1 MKKKLHHWWIPLILV
16 ALVLALLTVI
26 FWDTILLIVAPKA
39 VLTGAVR
46 VAVSQLEERF
56 EDDPLRILLNALDAE
71 GKYTADIQL
80 NSEHPSAG
88 SVSYD
93 MSVQTHGQNK
103 QIFAEGLINADDVQL
118 NISCYLDTAFMAI
131 SSDELVDGRF
141 YGITYDTF
149 SQDIRSIPL
158 LDFFVSDK
166 KLAQWEASVKDIQEQ
181 ICQQK
186 PMRPIPEISEEAFH
200 ALMIGILA
208 MPCEIEKA
216 AVPCQESVLECQA
229 VTYSVHRNS
238 GAPLMAELPFADDAS
253 FEITFYLA
261 ERSLVKI
268 KLNITGG
275 NQNTWYEFLLGPN
288 PQENV
293 LSFQEISSIDG
304 QTVAERTI
312 SVETHRTEDIY
323 SENWKILLSEQDKQI
338 KNHDIQFDYDLDNGV
353 TSLSLDNQNTVT
365 FTLSEETNGFQIV
378 SDNFSGFI
386 QLMRMGIASPNADSV
401 LSGSVLVTKGSQI
414 TIPAYK
420 NIDQW
425 SLEDFWVLLSGVG
438 SLFGISLQ

>member
-56 EDDPLRILLNALDAE
+56 EDDPLRILLNTLDAE

-186 PMRPIPEISEEAFH
+186 PMRP
-200 ALMIGILA
+200 L
-208 MPCEIEKA
+208 
-216 AVPCQESVLECQA
+216 
-229 VTYSVHRNS
+229 
-238 GAPLMAELPFADDAS
+238 
-253 FEITFYLA
+253 IT
-261 ERSLVKI
+261 
-268 KLNITGG
+268 
-275 NQNTWYEFLLGPN
+275 QNL
-288 PQENV
+288 
-293 LSFQEISSIDG
+293 
-304 QTVAERTI
+304 
-312 SVETHRTEDIY
+312 
-323 SENWKILLSEQDKQI
+323 
-338 KNHDIQFDYDLDNGV
+338 
-353 TSLSLDNQNTVT
+353 
-365 FTLSEETNGFQIV
+365 
-378 SDNFSGFI
+378 
-386 QLMRMGIASPNADSV
+386 
-401 LSGSVLVTKGSQI
+401 
-414 TIPAYK
+414 
-420 NIDQW
+420 
-425 SLEDFWVLLSGVG
+425 
-438 SLFGISLQ
+438 